1 MRQILISILCFLPLF
16 GEEIYATFNIQA
28 TQSATLSL
36 ASNGVI
42 EEIFVEVGDFVE
54 KGEKLLTLKAKD
66 LQENVNKQLYEY
78 MYNQLKNISV
88 EKIFNK

>member
-42 EEIFVEVGDFVE
+42 EEIFFFFLELVEN
-54 KGEKLLTLKAKD
+54 GE
-66 LQENVNKQLYEY
+66 
-78 MYNQLKNISV
+78 
-88 EKIFNK
+88 